1 MCLAK
6 LDPGE
11 REQFLMKLTD
21 FVSTA
26 DPTGGSGN
34 GNGGGRPAGFENA
47 SAAKLR
53 MRAAPIP
60 RGILLGAGQDSS
72 FSR

>member
-34 GNGGGRPAGFENA
+34 GNGGGRPAGFEMHPQL
-47 SAAKLR
+47 S
-53 MRAAPIP
+53 
-60 RGILLGAGQDSS
+60 
-72 FSR
+72 